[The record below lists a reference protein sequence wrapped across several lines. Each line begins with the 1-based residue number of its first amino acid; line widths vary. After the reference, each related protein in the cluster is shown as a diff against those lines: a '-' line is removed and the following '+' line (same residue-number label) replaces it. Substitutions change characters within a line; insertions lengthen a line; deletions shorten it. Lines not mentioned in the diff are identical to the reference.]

1 MAQKHKTSM
10 TRYILS
16 AITVVP
22 SIFRF
27 SISFVHSFSSELRLA
42 GKSIVSLLIFL
53 VVFGILLTTTW
64 ICLLSILFVFL
75 TSLAWTALHALLLL
89 LLINIVLVVIILI
102 AILKIRRT
110 LTFPETRQLFREV
123 VNPNDDY

>member
-1 MAQKHKTSM
+1 MAHKNKTSM
-10 TRYILS
+10 ARYILS

-22 SIFRF
+22 SLFRF
-27 SISFVHSFSSELRLA
+27 SIGFVHSFSSEFRIA

-64 ICLLSILFVFL
+64 ICLLSLLFVYL

-89 LLINIVLVVIILI
+89 LLINIVLVGIILI
-102 AILKIRRT
+102 AILRLKRN
-110 LTFPETRQLFREV
+110 LTFPETRQLFQAV
-123 VNPNDDY
+123 IHPDDY